1 MTTSDCYNHLN
12 KEDLLRYN
20 RQIII
25 PEFGEAGQQKLKESA
40 VLVIGAGGLGAP
52 ILQYLTAAGVG
63 RIGIVDFDEVSISN
77 LQRQVLFNTEELG
90 KPKAKTAAEKLQLQ
104 NPGVQFEVHDCPIN
118 SQNALQLIA
127 AYDLVVDGSD
137 NLATRYLVNDAC
149 YFLKKTLVYG
159 AIFRFEGQVSVF
171 NALKTDG
178 TRGPNYRDLF
188 PTPPP
193 PEMVPSCSEGGVLG
207 VLPGITG
214 SMMANETI
222 KLLVGMGELLSGKLF
237 VFDALDFSTFKLN
250 IEANPDNPISG
261 QHPTIK
267 QLVDYEAFCMG
278 EVKEMSIK
286 EISVQELKAKI
297 DSGSVELIDVRE
309 DYEYEIANLG
319 AKLIP
324 LNKVLSSSSEI
335 PKDKEVVVMCKMGGR
350 SKKAIELLQKE
361 GFENLINLKGG
372 ITAWQKEIDPSM
384 TAY

>member
-25 PEFGEAGQQKLKESA
+25 PEFGEAGQQKLKKSA

-90 KPKAKTAAEKLQLQ
+90 QPKAKIAAGKLQLQ
-104 NPGVQFEVHDCPIN
+104 NPGVQFEVHNCPIN

-171 NALKTDG
+171 NAKKPDG
-178 TRGPNYRDLF
+178 SRDPNYRDLF

-207 VLPGITG
+207 VLPGIIG

-222 KLLVGMGELLSGKLF
+222 KLLVGMGESLSGKLF

-278 EVKEMSIK
+278 DVKEAPIK
-286 EISVQELKAKI
+286 EISVQELKAKM
-297 DSGSVELIDVRE
+297 DSGALELIDVRE

-319 AKLIP
+319 GKLIP
-324 LNKVLSSSSEI
+324 LNKVLNRSSEI

-372 ITAWQKEIDPSM
+372 IMAWQKEIDPSM

>member
-1 MTTSDCYNHLN
+1 MN
-12 KEDLLRYN
+12 KDDLLRYN

-25 PEFGEAGQQKLKESA
+25 PEFGESGQQKLIDSS

-52 ILQYLTAAGVG
+52 ILQYLSAAGVG
-63 RIGIVDFDEVSISN
+63 RIGIVDFDVVSLSN
-77 LQRQVLFNTEELG
+77 LQRQVLFNTKEIG
-90 KPKAKTAAEKLQLQ
+90 QSKAKTASEKLSLL
-104 NPGVQFEVHDCPIN
+104 NPSIQFDVYESPIN
-118 SQNALQLIA
+118 SLNAMKLIEP
-127 AYDLVVDGSD
+127 YDLVVDGSD
-137 NLATRYLVNDAC
+137 NLPTRYLVNDAC
-149 YFLKKTLVYG
+149 FLLQKPLVYG

-178 TRGPNYRDLF
+178 SRGPNYRDLF

-207 VLPGITG
+207 VLPGIIG
-214 SMMANETI
+214 SMMANEAI

-267 QLVDYEAFCMG
+267 ELIDYEAFCMG
-278 EVKEMSIK
+278 AVKQESIK
-286 EISVQELKAKI
+286 EISVQELKERLDKGA
-297 DSGSVELIDVRE
+297 VELIDVRE

-319 AKLIP
+319 GKLIP
-324 LNKVLSSSSEI
+324 LNKVLSRSNEI
-335 PKDKEVVVMCKMGGR
+335 PKDKEVVMMCKMGGR

-372 ITAWQKEIDPSM
+372 ITAWQQEIDSSM
-384 TAY
+384 KAY

>member
-1 MTTSDCYNHLN
+1 MTTNDCYNHLS
-12 KEDLLRYN
+12 KDDLLRYN

-25 PEFGEAGQQKLKESA
+25 PEFGEAGQQKLKSA
-40 VLVIGAGGLGAP
+40 SVLVIGAGGLGAP

-63 RIGIVDFDEVSISN
+63 RISIVDFDEVSISN
-77 LQRQVLFNTEELG
+77 LQRQVLFNTQELG
-90 KPKAKTAAEKLQLQ
+90 QSKANTAASKLQLQ
-104 NPGVQFEVHDCPIN
+104 NPAVQFEVHECAIN

-127 AYDLVVDGSD
+127 AYDLVIDGSD

-149 YFLKKTLVYG
+149 FFLKKTLVYG

-171 NALKTDG
+171 NALREDG
-178 TRGPNYRDLF
+178 SRGPNYRDLF

-207 VLPGITG
+207 VLPGIIG
-214 SMMANETI
+214 AMMTNEAI
-222 KLLVGMGELLSGKLF
+222 KLLVGMGESLSGKLF

-261 QHPTIK
+261 ENPSIK

-278 EVKEMSIK
+278 EIKESTIQ
-286 EISVQELKAKI
+286 EISVHELKALLES
-297 DSGSVELIDVRE
+297 DSVELIDVRE

-319 AKLIP
+319 GRLIP
-324 LNKVLSSSSEI
+324 LNKVLGRKDEI
-335 PKDKEVVVMCKMGGR
+335 PRDKEVVVMCKMGGR

-361 GFENLINLKGG
+361 GFKNLINLKGG
-372 ITAWQKEIDPSM
+372 ITAWQKEVDQSM
-384 TAY
+384 TVY

>member
-1 MTTSDCYNHLN
+1 MN
-12 KEDLLRYN
+12 KDDLLRYN

-25 PEFGEAGQQKLKESA
+25 PEFGESGQQKLIDSS

-52 ILQYLTAAGVG
+52 ILQYLSAAGVG
-63 RIGIVDFDEVSISN
+63 RIGIVDFDEVSLSN
-77 LQRQVLFNTEELG
+77 LQRQVLFNTEEIG
-90 KPKAKTAAEKLQLQ
+90 QSKAKTASKKLSLL
-104 NPGVQFEVHDCPIN
+104 NPSIQFHVYESPIN
-118 SQNALQLIA
+118 SLNAMELIES
-127 AYDLVVDGSD
+127 YDLVVDGSD
-137 NLATRYLVNDAC
+137 NLPTRYLVNDAC
-149 YFLKKTLVYG
+149 YLLRKPLVYG

-171 NALKTDG
+171 NILKTDG
-178 TRGPNYRDLF
+178 SRGPNYRDLF

-207 VLPGITG
+207 VLPGIIG
-214 SMMANETI
+214 SMMANEAI

-261 QHPTIK
+261 KHPTIK
-267 QLVDYEAFCMG
+267 ELIDYEAFCMG
-278 EVKEMSIK
+278 AVKQESIK
-286 EISVQELKAKI
+286 EISVQELKERLDKGA
-297 DSGSVELIDVRE
+297 VELIDVRE

-319 AKLIP
+319 GKLIP
-324 LNKVLSSSSEI
+324 LNKVLSRSNEI
-335 PKDKEVVVMCKMGGR
+335 PKDKEVVMMCKMGGR

-372 ITAWQKEIDPSM
+372 ITAWQKEIDPRM